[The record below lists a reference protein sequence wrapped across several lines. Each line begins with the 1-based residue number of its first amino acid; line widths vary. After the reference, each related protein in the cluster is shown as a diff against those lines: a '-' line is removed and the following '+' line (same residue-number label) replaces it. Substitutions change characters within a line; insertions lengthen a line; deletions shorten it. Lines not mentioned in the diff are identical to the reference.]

1 MKADAGSRPNR
12 TRREENDAD
21 ASTRELQIY
30 SRTTMWNESQKVSP
44 LFYTMEQVRILQ
56 VRIVQQ
62 VRILRIGLLLMI
74 MPNLFIFA

>member
-1 MKADAGSRPNR
+1 M
-12 TRREENDAD
+12 
-21 ASTRELQIY
+21 RELQIC

-44 LFYTMEQVRILQ
+44 LSYTMEQVRILQ

-62 VRILRIGLLLMI
+62 VRILRGFLLMI